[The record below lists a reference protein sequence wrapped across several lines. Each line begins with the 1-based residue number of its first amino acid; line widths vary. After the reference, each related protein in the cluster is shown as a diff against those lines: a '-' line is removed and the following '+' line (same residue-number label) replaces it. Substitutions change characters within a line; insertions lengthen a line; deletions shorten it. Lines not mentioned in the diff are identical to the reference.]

1 MDGFPAPLSYM
12 ACVRRLNI
20 GARYVISFYEQDLLD
35 GLDVESEMENMRYDG
50 FQAHGSELTLH
61 FSEILDF
68 TEGRD
73 DASD

>member
-1 MDGFPAPLSYM
+1 MG
-12 ACVRRLNI
+12 CVRRLHT
-20 GARYVISFYEQDLLD
+20 GARYLVLFYEQDLLA
-35 GLDVESEMENMRYDG
+35 GNMESEMENMRFDG

-61 FSEILDF
+61 FSEVLQF